1 MLENGRSVCFRGPP
15 KDKKGVMRF
24 TRFWI
29 RWNSEKVESK
39 SRELVLTNHV
49 RGSHIKK
56 QDYIISKSSAHSILT
71 KKWPK
76 IFRPI
81 VKWSIIIYFCRHFVI
96 IFFYLSTRSL
106 EMTHHQAKQNYV
118 ECNEVK
124 SQLRSLYRRMSHL
137 RLFGIQKNHH
147 FKIGL
152 SLSTFRISD
161 FVSVFRSVV

>member
-1 MLENGRSVCFRGPP
+1 MTNLCTTDAYVVDDARKWTSSLLKRDLP

-39 SRELVLTNHV
+39 SRELVLANHV
-49 RGSHIKK
+49 IGSHITKS
-56 QDYIISKSSAHSILT
+56 DYIISKSSAHSILT
-71 KKWPK
+71 KNKTK
-76 IFRPI
+76 NSF
-81 VKWSIIIYFCRHFVI
+81 VKWSINAYFCQHFVI
-96 IFFYLSTRSL
+96 IFYLSTRSL

-137 RLFGIQKNHH
+137 RLF
-147 FKIGL
+147 
-152 SLSTFRISD
+152 RI
-161 FVSVFRSVV
+161 